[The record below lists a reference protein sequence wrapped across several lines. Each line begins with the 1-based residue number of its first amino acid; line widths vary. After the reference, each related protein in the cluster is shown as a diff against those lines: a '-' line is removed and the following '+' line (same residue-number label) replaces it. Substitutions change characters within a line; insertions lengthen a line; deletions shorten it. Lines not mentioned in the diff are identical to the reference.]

1 MFLYDLLINCHYK
14 YFAISFNILV
24 WSYVSTV
31 LFLKY
36 KHSLS
41 WKKSL
46 LYPHY
51 HGKNLMKK
59 LFISFQGK
67 ELPNVTT
74 DELLL
79 AHNIGPNHLLMKI
92 KYASMLFYKFSID
105 FYNVWFSGIPTSGLS
120 HFMILRY
127 FCLFYIHGRFS
138 QRKQLSALGKPALK
152 SKRKVNK

>member
-1 MFLYDLLINCHYK
+1 MTTFHSENTVKQELNKNQESSDYLSKFNKFIIPIIKTLWVPFLYYLDIISDLMFLYDLLINCHFK

-67 ELPNVTT
+67 ELPNDTT

-92 KYASMLFYKFSID
+92 RNKSI
-105 FYNVWFSGIPTSGLS
+105 
-120 HFMILRY
+120 
-127 FCLFYIHGRFS
+127 
-138 QRKQLSALGKPALK
+138 
-152 SKRKVNK
+152 